1 MLMYAIEIENLVKRY
16 GTFTAVDGLT
26 LKVEKGIVFGFLGPN
41 GAGKTTTILSMLGLI
56 MPDDGIVKILG
67 HDVFREPVKVK
78 EKIGFLPENTTLYE
92 ELTAWRNLDFF
103 ANFYNFS
110 KMEKERR
117 IEELLKLVGLWDV
130 RYRKVKT
137 FSKGMKQRLLLAQA
151 LINDPEVLILDE
163 PTSGLDPEGTFLV
176 KSIVREER
184 KKGKTVFFSS
194 HILSEVEEL
203 SEKVG
208 IIIKGKLRALGT
220 LEEIKKQFMELEGYE
235 ITLETKQPLP
245 KIDLPGITRVE
256 YSSNNKA
263 IIFAKEDIREE
274 LSEYLSK
281 MGVTIVSLDIEEPSL
296 EDVFLKTVYKRSD
309 GG

>member
-1 MLMYAIEIENLVKRY
+1 MYAIEIENLVKRY